1 MVKKSFHNFLKQI
14 QKTERRAIKQIEG
27 EKAVELRKFDY
38 QNSPPKMMAIDGSN
52 RWIWNN
58 PAINARI
65 AIIRTAYVT
74 YEFKKDLTPPIQIL
88 NQDSNDEAVLIAPDT
103 PKIHT
108 YDQDIQKLHNEIQR
122 IIGRKNPVNETLSL
136 LRTLAEFKMVAELAS
151 ENHDSL
157 IVMDGALTYVQIKEF
172 EDTVRNIL
180 RDCKKNKNILV
191 GVSKRNTTRW
201 LGSELTDEAV
211 MREMSRNDQKMV
223 YMEIPVIPKSQQKF
237 PSIGMTYLAKLH
249 ARPVKTF
256 RVDIYNPLN
265 ENVDEIMS
273 HLAYYS
279 QVNTFPG
286 YPFPL
291 VDAHTIAALLRR
303 VPDMY
308 NHELVEAGIQLG
320 FTEDDLLQYMIT
332 HENLENDPF
341 HRYLDD
347 TTR

>member
-1 MVKKSFHNFLKQI
+1 M
-14 QKTERRAIKQIEG
+14 A
-27 EKAVELRKFDY
+27 
-38 QNSPPKMMAIDGSN
+38 AIDGSS

-58 PAINARI
+58 PDLNARI
-65 AIIRTAYVT
+65 AIIRSAYVV
-74 YEFKKDLTPPIQIL
+74 YKYDKDLNPPIQIET
-88 NQDSNDEAVLIAPDT
+88 QGSKDEAVLIAPDT
-103 PKIHT
+103 PNIQ
-108 YDQDIQKLHNEIQR
+108 YDQDTQKLHLEIQR
-122 IIGRKNPVNETLSL
+122 ILHRKTPINETLSL
-136 LRTLAEFKMVAELAS
+136 LRTLSEFKMVEDLS
-151 ENHDSL
+151 GKYIDTM

-172 EDTVRNIL
+172 EDTIRKIISS
-180 RDCKKNKNILV
+180 CKKNRNILV
-191 GVSKRNTTRW
+191 GVSKRNITRW

-211 MREMSRNDQKMV
+211 MREIARNDQKML
-223 YMEIPVIPKSQQKF
+223 YMEIPTIPKSKQKF

-249 ARPVKTF
+249 EKPVKTF
-256 RVDIYNPLN
+256 RVDVFNPLN
-265 ENVDEIMS
+265 EDIGTIMS

-308 NHELVEAGIQLG
+308 NHELVEAGMELG
-320 FTEDDLLQYMIT
+320 LTEDELLQHIIT
-332 HENLENDPF
+332 HEKVESDPF